1 MRAAMLAPMFNGFD
15 PQTTW
20 DPIELE
26 VLRCC
31 LVRTLMAF
39 PGLSG
44 FAGTQPVP
52 DLADAPPMVS
62 TDGRTWTF
70 HLRHGIHYAPPLQ
83 NVEVTAPDFVRALMR
98 SAKGTTTARG
108 DPPSMG
114 ALYLTRIEG
123 YQEFLAGATDS
134 ISGVTTPDRYT
145 LQVREVR
152 PDQSIRSL
160 FAEPFSAP
168 IPPSPTDPAAPLG
181 VATGHGVD
189 LAPPTSIGYGPY
201 LAATGPYMF
210 EGADQIDYSA
220 APSQQ
225 VPPSGLR
232 LAWSNNQVG
241 GVTLVRNPSWRASTD
256 PNRPA
261 LPDRIVLSFS
271 GSRPSAALASYAALA
286 SGALDTVMGDNPPP
300 QVISRY
306 DRLGLQS
313 RAFRVSLNATRFVL
327 FNLALPPFDDIH
339 VRRALAILL
348 NRPAVARGMIEWPPS
363 QTSPATHFVPDP
375 LENSFLTS
383 WDALGGAAATG
394 RLALARAQMRMSRYG
409 DPQGRCS
416 GPACG
421 PFPIM
426 WPSGELGH
434 EPLSLRRAQARPLVA
449 TLAQLGI
456 TGRVTKKADC
466 TRPTQRIQLCVTG
479 WGPDYPAPDAM
490 LVYFHYPE
498 SALFGGMMGTPP
510 DELAKRG
517 YRRQRLPSINASF
530 ARCQAAVGP
539 QAPLCWARLDQ
550 VVVSQYVAVIPLDTL
565 DVIRL
570 AGPNVT
576 AFSMDQAFTE
586 PSLDRLAVSTSS
598 P

>member
-1 MRAAMLAPMFNGFD
+1 MLSPMWNGFD
-15 PQTTW
+15 PQTTSN
-20 DPIELE
+20 PIELE

-39 PGLSG
+39 PGLPG

-52 DLADAPPMVS
+52 DLSDGPPTVS
-62 TDGRTWTF
+62 ADGRTWTF

-98 SAKGTTTARG
+98 TAKGTVTASG
-108 DPPSMG
+108 DPSGMG
-114 ALYLTRIEG
+114 AVYLPRIEG
-123 YQEFLAGATDS
+123 YQEFLAGAADS
-134 ISGVTTPDRYT
+134 ISGVTSPDPYT

-152 PDQSIRSL
+152 PDRSILSV

-225 VPPSGLR
+225 VPPSGLQ
-232 LAWSNNQVG
+232 LAWSGDQVG
-241 GVTLVRNPSWRASTD
+241 GVTLVRNPSWRAGTD

-271 GSRPSAALASYAALA
+271 GSTHSAAMASYAALA
-286 SGALDTVMGDNPPP
+286 SGAFATVMGDNPPP
-300 QVISRY
+300 RVISRY

-313 RAFRVSLNATRFVL
+313 RAFRVSLNATRFAL

-348 NRPAVARGMIEWPPS
+348 DRQAVSRSMAAWPHS
-363 QTSPATHFVPDP
+363 QTSPITHFVPYP
-375 LENSFLTS
+375 LENSYLTS
-383 WDALGGAAATG
+383 WDALGGAASSG

-409 DPQGRCS
+409 DPKGRCS

-426 WPSGELGH
+426 WPDGSGTV
-434 EPLSLRRAQARPLVA
+434 PVSRRRAQARPLVA
-449 TLAQLGI
+449 TLAKLGL
-456 TGRVTKKADC
+456 TGRVTKAQCFD
-466 TRPTQRIQLCVTG
+466 PAQRVPLCATG
-479 WGPDYPAPDAM
+479 WIPDYPAADAM
-490 LVYFHYPE
+490 LVLFHYPE
-498 SALFGGMMGTPP
+498 SAPASMMGTPP
-510 DELAKRG
+510 GELAKLG

-530 ARCQAAVGP
+530 ARCQAAAGP
-539 QAPLCWARLDQ
+539 TGALCWARLDQ
-550 VVVSQYVAVIPLDTL
+550 VVVSQYVAVIPLDTP

-586 PSLDRLAVSTSS
+586 PALDRLAVRTSS